1 MVSFDQNIVLS
12 PATQERVDAII
23 QVLQALYHKVPDLST
38 PIDTAAATD
47 LLTSIDRI
55 LSDSEPLLRQLDVL
69 VQAVQALAVVL
80 VLLLI
85 VLVVAVVFAITLSY
99 LAWKK
104 SGPGISHV
112 GCDCAKK
119 SREKLN

>member
-23 QVLQALYHKVPDLST
+23 QVFQALYHKLPDLST
-38 PIDTAAATD
+38 PIDTAAAAD
-47 LLTSIDRI
+47 LLKSIDRV
-55 LSDSEPLLRQLDVL
+55 LADADPLLRQIDIL

-85 VLVVAVVFAITLSY
+85 LLAIAVVVAITLSY
-99 LAWKK
+99 LVWKG
-104 SGPGISHV
+104 SVGARRHV
-112 GCDCAKK
+112 GCDCDKK
-119 SREKLN
+119 VREKVN

>member
-23 QVLQALYHKVPDLST
+23 QVLQAFYHKLPDFST

-47 LLTSIDRI
+47 LLKSIDRV
-55 LSDSEPLLRQLDVL
+55 LLDSEPLLRQLDVL

-80 VLLLI
+80 ILLLV
-85 VLVVAVVFAITLSY
+85 VLVTAMVFALTLSY

-104 SGPGISHV
+104 SGAVSGHV
-112 GCDCAKK
+112 GCDCGKK
-119 SREKLN
+119 MREKVN